1 MQAIRQGMNPV
12 QAAAATQGMA
22 QAAQRAPLDRQVVQ
36 QQIETGK
43 VAAENNKALQG
54 LAAEMQQTDDPA
66 KLAALETRYRVLTGK
81 SKEAPPEQ
89 LDNIVVKEYS
99 PDGSGMVT
107 GERIETRSKTGRAGS
122 ASPAPTKV
130 ITKEMQ
136 AKLAPALAAQGLTLE
151 KYAAMHGLTVS
162 K

>member
-1 MQAIRQGMNPV
+1 
-12 QAAAATQGMA
+12 
-22 QAAQRAPLDRQVVQ
+22 
-36 QQIETGK
+36 
-43 VAAENNKALQG
+43 
-54 LAAEMQQTDDPA
+54 MQQTDDPA

-122 ASPAPTKV
+122 ALPAPTKV